1 MKKQVNREQIIK
13 LHQEGVSYQN
23 IAESVGC
30 SKSTVGKV
38 LNEAGCSAKI
48 FLDKG
53 KVLALH
59 RAGWKVK
66 DIAGDM
72 GITEEDV
79 REVLTAKKEV
89 PRD

>member
-1 MKKQVNREQIIK
+1 MRKQVNRDQIIK
-13 LHQEGVSYQN
+13 LHQEGASYQN

-30 SKSTVGKV
+30 SKYTVGKV
-38 LNEAGCSAKI
+38 LNEAGCPAKI

-53 KVLALH
+53 KILALH
-59 RAGWKVK
+59 RAGWKTK

-79 REVLTAKKEV
+79 REVLVAQKEV